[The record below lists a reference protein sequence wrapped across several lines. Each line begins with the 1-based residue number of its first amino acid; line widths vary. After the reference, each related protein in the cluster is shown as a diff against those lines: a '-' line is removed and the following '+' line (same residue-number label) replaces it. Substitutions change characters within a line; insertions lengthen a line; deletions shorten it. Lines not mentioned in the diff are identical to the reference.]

1 MEEERRRRICLGRTC
16 RSGGMKTSCIVHN
29 VDVLFSKLA
38 VSWQYAGSTLAVRL
52 QFACGTLARWQY
64 AGSLNPHAA

>member
-1 MEEERRRRICLGRTC
+1 
-16 RSGGMKTSCIVHN
+16 MKTSCILHN
-29 VDVLFSKLA
+29 VDVLCSKLA

>member
-1 MEEERRRRICLGRTC
+1 
-16 RSGGMKTSCIVHN
+16 MKTSCILHN
-29 VDVLFSKLA
+29 VDVLCSKLA

-52 QFACGTLARWQY
+52 QYACGTLAVRWQY